1 MADPATTAST
11 PLQSLGDSLYSG
23 SAWLSEHLPR
33 EFVYFVVMAVACAV
47 VLLLLVAPFAGVASY
62 IERRLAGRMQARQ
75 GPNRVGFMSALDH
88 ILPGLAK
95 LLRPIVTKIEGVLIP
110 GGLLQ
115 FLADGVKLIKKE
127 DLIPAAADG
136 VLFRMAPYVV
146 FVGGF
151 GLFAALPFGEQLSIT
166 NMNIGVVYLLAIS
179 SLVVVGLLMAG
190 WGSGN
195 KWALF
200 GAMRSAAQIVSYE
213 IPVGISLLTM
223 VMIAGT
229 LNMQGIV
236 NLQGMAHNP
245 THDPAIASGYGY
257 GLFDWFV
264 FRYPLFTIP
273 AFLVYFIGSLAEV
286 NRTPFDIPEAESE
299 LVAGY
304 HTEYSGIRFSF
315 FFMAEYAEMLA
326 VSCIATTIFLGGW
339 QPATPS
345 YLTSFA
351 GAPHWVQV
359 IEGVVWF
366 FAKAVFLV
374 LIQMQLRWTL
384 PRYRVDQLMDL
395 CWKRLLPVAMV
406 NLIGVSLWMVFTSP
420 APTMGN

>member
-1 MADPATTAST
+1 MADPTAPSPT

-23 SAWLSEHLPR
+23 WALLHEHLPK
-33 EFVYFVVMAVACAV
+33 EVAYLLVMAAACGV
-47 VLLLLVAPFAGVASY
+47 VLLLIVAPFAGIATYV
-62 IERRLAGRMQARQ
+62 ERRLAGRIQARQ
-75 GPNRVGFMSALDH
+75 GPNRVGIMSALEH
-88 ILPGLAK
+88 ILPTLSRM
-95 LLRPIVTKIEGVLIP
+95 LRPIITKIEGVVIP

-115 FLADGVKLIKKE
+115 FLADGLKLIKKE
-127 DLIPAAADG
+127 DLIPAAADRA
-136 VLFRMAPYVV
+136 LFRMAPYVV
-146 FVGGF
+146 FIGGF
-151 GLFAALPFGEQLSIT
+151 GLFAALPFGEQLCVT
-166 NMNIGVVYLLAIS
+166 NLNIGIVYLLGIS

-229 LNMQGIV
+229 LNMSGIV
-236 NLQGMAHNP
+236 NLQGTAHLRLYENA
-245 THDPAIASGYGY
+245 PAGGPGYGM
-257 GLFDWFV
+257 FDWFV
-264 FRYPLFTIP
+264 FRYPLFTLP
-273 AFLVYFIGSLAEV
+273 AFLVYYIGSLAEV

-326 VSCIATTIFLGGW
+326 VSCIATTVFLGGW
-339 QPATPS
+339 QPVTPS
-345 YLTSFA
+345 YLTA
-351 GAPHWVQV
+351 LADAPAWLQR
-359 IEGVVWF
+359 IEGVLWF
-366 FAKAVFLV
+366 FGKAVFLV

-406 NLIGVSLWMVFTSP
+406 NLIGVSVWM
-420 APTMGN
+420 AMGAS